1 MKSLLSKIYRRTPP
15 IVARAMLWTLN
26 ASFNVSV
33 AGMFLDAGGKVLLF
47 RHVFRHRYP
56 WGLPGGFIGAGESP
70 EAGLVRELHEETGLD
85 VRPGQIVAVNM
96 IAARHLELVLE
107 GQFDAQQPMRLSH
120 EIFEARFFAIDALP
134 PDMPPDQRACILK
147 VAGKGA
153 SGP

>member
-26 ASFNVSV
+26 ATFNVSV
-33 AGMFLDAGGKVLLF
+33 AGMFLDADGKVLLF
-47 RHVFRHRYP
+47 RHVFRHSYP

-70 EAGLVRELHEETGLD
+70 EAGLVRELREETGLE
-85 VRPGQIVAVNM
+85 VRPARIVAVNM
-96 IAARHLELVLE
+96 IAPRHLELVLL
-107 GQFDAQQPMRLSH
+107 GALDTSRPMRLSY

-147 VAGKGA
+147 FAGGDQ
-153 SGP
+153 SRS